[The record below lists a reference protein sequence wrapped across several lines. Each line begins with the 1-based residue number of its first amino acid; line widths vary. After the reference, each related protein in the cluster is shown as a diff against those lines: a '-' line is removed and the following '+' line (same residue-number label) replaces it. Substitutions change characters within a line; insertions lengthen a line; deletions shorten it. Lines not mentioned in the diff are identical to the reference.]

1 MKITAL
7 TFILLISGIAG
18 LAKDPDWVDFNLRK
32 QLYPAEKYFTGFSMR
47 QIEKGEDAGEVI
59 EHLRQSAISH
69 LANSIQVTVEC
80 VTTMN
85 TLELDKQV
93 YHEFRENLATFSKV
107 ELAGI
112 ETKSHVDKRRK
123 TAYVLAFVKKS
134 DLIDHYK
141 KAIDDLDQKI
151 EQEIR
156 IADAYLE
163 SGDRAAALSTLF
175 GCMPLFT
182 EARQA
187 QGMVI
192 MLKAST
198 NSIEQ
203 IHNKEIKVKK
213 TISGL
218 YQSELLTLDDVTG
231 FLAFGINDQAGD
243 LKGNLMVSAFTFE
256 DAKMS
261 SQLSRRLTNLLE
273 KELMNYEKLQI
284 SAQQFTGL
292 SSNEQP
298 DYLIG
303 GTYWDEGD
311 RLKII
316 AIMRTFDNGK
326 TLATTEAFLPKRW
339 IRETGISWKP
349 ENFAQAYA
357 SLRQFLEEEVVDQN
371 MSLEVWTNHGN
382 ESPVFAED
390 DTLQIYVRVNAPAY
404 LRIINHLADGMRV
417 LLVDNLYIGSDK
429 VNRVVKIKDEFV
441 CAEPFGAEIIQV
453 NAQSQKFPPLL
464 TEQKWGYT
472 FIKNELAEI
481 IQNTRGFKPVKNEDL
496 KAEKRLVVTT
506 MEK

>member
-1 MKITAL
+1 MKIKAL
-7 TFILLISGIAG
+7 TLIFLFSAVAG
-18 LAKDPDWVDFNLRK
+18 LAKDPEWVDFKLRK
-32 QLYPAEKYFTGFSMR
+32 QLYPAAKYFTGFSMA
-47 QIEKGEDAGEVI
+47 QVEKGEDASKVI
-59 EHLRQSAISH
+59 ERLRQSAVSH
-69 LANSIQVTVEC
+69 LANSIQVTVES

-93 YHEFRENLATFSKV
+93 YQEFRENLATFSKV

-112 ETKSHVDKRRK
+112 ETKSHVDKRKK

-141 KAIDDLDQKI
+141 KTIDNLDQKI
-151 EQEIR
+151 AHQIK

-175 GCMPLFT
+175 GCVTLFS

-198 NSIEQ
+198 NSIEE
-203 IHNKEIKVKK
+203 IHRKEIEVKR
-213 TISGL
+213 TISEL
-218 YQSELLTLDDVTG
+218 YQSEMLTIDDVTG
-231 FLAFGINDQAGD
+231 FLAFGINNQAGD
-243 LKGNLMVSAFTFE
+243 LRGNLMVSGFTFE
-256 DAKMS
+256 DTKMS
-261 SQLSRRLTNLLE
+261 SQLSRRLTSLL
-273 KELMNYEKLQI
+273 KTELMNDEKLQI
-284 SAQQFTGL
+284 SDRQFTGL
-292 SSNEQP
+292 SSIEQP

-316 AIMRTFDNGK
+316 AIMRTSGNGK
-326 TLATTEAFLPKRW
+326 TLATAEAFLPKRW
-339 IRETGISWKP
+339 IRKTGISWKP

-371 MSLEVWTNHGN
+371 LSLEVWTNHGN

-390 DTLQIYVRVNAPAY
+390 DTLQIYIRVNAPTY
-404 LRIINHLADGMRV
+404 IRIINHLADGMRV
-417 LLVDNLYIGSDK
+417 LLADNLYIGSDK
-429 VNRVVKIKDEFV
+429 VNKVVKIKDEFV

-453 NAQSQKFPPLL
+453 NAQSQKFPPLF

-481 IQNTRGFKPVKNEDL
+481 IQNTRGFKPLKNEDL
-496 KAEKRLVVTT
+496 QAEKRLVVTT